1 MKTAVAITREGVL
14 SAIPGTALRDAYTF
28 VLSVGTGTAD
38 ALSLASRAQAVHDL
52 QVYADQL
59 RDVADAIGDAVKS
72 AQGAYFVKAGKVTE
86 GFRLKDN
93 GSTSC
98 IKDVPGFVAEAE
110 RNGANLA
117 ELVNY
122 VSITPKNAAKWLGM
136 SDDAFALTYEEFI
149 ETKPKAKSLQR
160 EY

>member
-1 MKTAVAITREGVL
+1 MKTTIALSRDSIVSEIGDDRMKDAFRFVCSVRDGSQDAKEVAKRAEDIHALQVLADKFSDLGVAISE
-14 SAIPGTALRDAYTF
+14 S
-28 VLSVGTGTAD
+28 
-38 ALSLASRAQAVHDL
+38 
-52 QVYADQL
+52 
-59 RDVADAIGDAVKS
+59 
-72 AQGAYFVKAGKVTE
+72 VKAAEGEYYRISGKVSE

-93 GSTSC
+93 GC

>member
-1 MKTAVAITREGVL
+1 MKTAI
-14 SAIPGTALRDAYTF
+14 
-28 VLSVGTGTAD
+28 
-38 ALSLASRAQAVHDL
+38 ALSRNSIVSEIGDDRMKDAFRFVCSVRDGSQDAKEVAKRAEDIHAL
-52 QVYADQL
+52 QVLADKFSDL
-59 RDVADAIGDAVKS
+59 GAAIS
-72 AQGAYFVKAGKVTE
+72 ESVKAAECEYYRISGKVSE

-98 IKDVPGFVAEAE
+98 IKDIPGFVAEAE